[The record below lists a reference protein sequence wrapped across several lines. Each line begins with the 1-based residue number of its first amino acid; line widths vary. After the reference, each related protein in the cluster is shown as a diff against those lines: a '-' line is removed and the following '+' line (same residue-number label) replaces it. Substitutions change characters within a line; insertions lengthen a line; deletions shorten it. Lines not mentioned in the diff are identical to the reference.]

1 MQGTTRGIELS
12 RLLTDGVTGVE
23 LTTSGIDL
31 TFDYMTGL
39 LGGELNIEAQ
49 GSFVMDNAFED
60 FIFRNLQLQPSYQA
74 NGFTNY
80 FRNPLTISPFRG
92 IGWVTF
98 NISGFNV
105 RYQGL
110 YVAGVDDDRCIGIA
124 PRFAKNFGPTN
135 FGREV
140 GSFIQHDLHF
150 QFDLPFTAVKAQL
163 EFPIENI
170 ADADPSAARLEQS
183 YDTFIGNP
191 FGRVFRVKTRSQ
203 F

>member
-92 IGWVTF
+92 IGWVTSGIRGCMLPGLMMIGASGLLRGSRKTSDRP
-98 NISGFNV
+98 ISG
-105 RYQGL
+105 G
-110 YVAGVDDDRCIGIA
+110 
-124 PRFAKNFGPTN
+124 K
-135 FGREV
+135 
-140 GSFIQHDLHF
+140 
-150 QFDLPFTAVKAQL
+150 
-163 EFPIENI
+163 
-170 ADADPSAARLEQS
+170 SAAS
-183 YDTFIGNP
+183 YSTTFTSNLICHL
-191 FGRVFRVKTRSQ
+191 RQ
-203 F
+203 